1 MWKNDLVCRNNEK
14 NYMQNQ
20 IRQNGSNSVMLRTG
34 LHESVAKVREPFQMR
49 LLQNLNF
56 NIA

>member
-14 NYMQNQ
+14 KHMQNQ
-20 IRQNGSNSVMLRTG
+20 IRQNGSNLVMLRTG
-34 LHESVAKVREPFQMR
+34 LHKSVAKVREPFQMR

-56 NIA
+56 SIA